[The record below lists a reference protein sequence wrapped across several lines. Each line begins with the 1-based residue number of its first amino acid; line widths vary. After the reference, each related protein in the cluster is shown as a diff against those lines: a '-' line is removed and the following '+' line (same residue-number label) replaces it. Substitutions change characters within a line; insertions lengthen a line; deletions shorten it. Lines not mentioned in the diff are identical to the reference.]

1 LVLLAWVGVGGVG
14 GPLVGRLSE
23 VQEND
28 QANFLPAD
36 AESTRVAGLSARF
49 SGADTLPFVVVVEG
63 DRALTPTDQAA
74 VQRYVAAVP
83 TLRLPGEPQ
92 GGTGSDAYRLAS
104 YLAPGPTVAVPSQ
117 DGRAAL
123 VSVAVRAKS
132 AGDTLPDGTSVVLGV
147 AEALRAQAATDL
159 ARPGTRA
166 YVTGPG
172 GLTADLVTAFG
183 GIDGRLLGVALI
195 AVFLILLLVYRSPVL
210 PFAALLT
217 AVLGLSAAAL
227 AVFPLAR
234 DGVIDLN
241 GQSQGILSILVI
253 GAATDYALLLV
264 ARYREELHGTTSKYT
279 AMRRAWRRAVEP
291 IAASAATVVLGL
303 LCLLLSELGST
314 RGLGPVGALGIA
326 GALLAALTFLPVLL
340 LWPVVV
346 VGLLGLGVVGAVGAA
361 LGGPSVAGAL
371 VGGALAVGV
380 GLGVLRR
387 RALARAGRGAEGS
400 LDAGAG
406 GSAGRALP
414 WYARPASGRW
424 LFWPR
429 VPHPDRLATAGDA
442 PVGSGWRRLAALV
455 GRRPRAVWVATLGL
469 LLAAAAFAP
478 SLRAEGISQTDIFRT
493 DVESVAG
500 TEALVRHFPGGSGS
514 PAVLV
519 VPEQEADRA
528 LELARGVPGVNRA
541 DLTATRSPSGQPE
554 SPRVID
560 GQVQV
565 EATLAVAADSPE
577 AEQVVRRL
585 RSVVDQ
591 VSTDVLV
598 GGSTAVNLDVRE
610 ASERDLAVVL
620 PAILVVILLVLVVLL
635 RSLVAPVLLVLANVL
650 SFAATLGVSALVFN
664 HVLDF
669 PGGDP
674 AIPLFAFVFLVAL
687 GIDYSIFLMTRVREE
702 SLHRSPR
709 PGMLTGLAVTGGVIT
724 SAGVV
729 LAATF
734 GALGTVPI
742 LFLQQIAFIVAFGVL
757 LDTLVVRSLL
767 VPALG
772 YDLGRG
778 TWWPS
783 ALARRADPVPS
794 RGSAAAT
801 GAAAR
806 RGSAVASE
814 AAPASGR
821 APVSPVDGGL

>member
-1 LVLLAWVGVGGVG
+1 VLLAWLGVGAVG

-28 QANFLPAD
+28 QASFLPAD

-49 SGADTLPFVVVVEG
+49 TGADTLPFFVVVEA
-63 DRALTPTDQAA
+63 DRALTAADAAA
-74 VQRYVAAVP
+74 VQRYVAALP
-83 TLRLPGEPQ
+83 TLRL
-92 GGTGSDAYRLAS
+92 TGADATNSTAGAYALAG
-104 YLAPGPTVAVPSQ
+104 YLARGPTVPVPSQ
-117 DGRAAL
+117 DGRAVL
-123 VSVAVRAKS
+123 VPVAITAAS
-132 AGDTLPDGTSVVLGV
+132 AGDNLPDGTSVVSGV
-147 AEALRAQAATDL
+147 AGALRARAAADL
-159 ARPGTRA
+159 AAPGLHA
-166 YVTGPG
+166 YVAGPG

-195 AVFLILLLVYRSPVL
+195 AVFVILLLVYRSPVL

-217 AVLGLSAAAL
+217 AMLGLSAAAL

-264 ARYREELHGTTSKYT
+264 ARYREELHASTSKYA

-291 IAASAATVVLGL
+291 IGASAATVVLGL
-303 LCLLLSELGST
+303 LCLLLSDLGST

-346 VGLLGLGVVGAVGAA
+346 VGLL
-361 LGGPSVAGAL
+361 
-371 VGGALAVGV
+371 AVGV
-380 GLGVLRR
+380 TAAAGGVLAGPAGAVALAGVALVVGSGLGVLRR
-387 RALARAGRGAEGS
+387 RALAAS
-400 LDAGAG
+400 LAGALG
-406 GSAGRALP
+406 GPGHGQALP

-429 VPHPDRLATAGDA
+429 VPHADRLGVAAEPPADRLGTATDLPVGALATATDL
-442 PVGSGWRRLAALV
+442 PVGAGWRRLAALV
-455 GRRPRAVWVATLGL
+455 GRRPRTVWVATLGV

-478 SLRAEGISQTDIFRT
+478 SLRAEGVSQTDIFRT

-500 TEALVRHFPGGSGS
+500 TQALARHFPGGSGS

-519 VPEQEADRA
+519 VPQEQAGRA
-528 LELARGVPGVNRA
+528 LALVRGVPGVSRA
-541 DLTATRSPSGQPE
+541 DLTAARSPTGQPAG
-554 SPRVID
+554 PRVLA

-565 EATLAVAADSPE
+565 EATLAAAADSPQ
-577 AEQVVRRL
+577 AEEVVRRL
-585 RSVVDQ
+585 RSVADQ
-591 VSTDVLV
+591 VGTDVLV
-598 GGSTAVNLDVRE
+598 GGGTAVNLDVRA
-610 ASERDLAVVL
+610 ASQRDLAVVL
-620 PAILVVILLVLVVLL
+620 PAILVVILLVLVLLL
-635 RSLVAPVLLVLANVL
+635 RALVAPVLLVAANVL
-650 SFAATLGVSALVFN
+650 SFAATVGVSALVFN
-664 HVLDF
+664 HVVGF

-702 SLHRSPR
+702 SLHRGAR

-742 LFLQQIAFIVAFGVL
+742 LFLQQIAFLVAFGVL

-772 YDLGRG
+772 YDMGRVI
-778 TWWPS
+778 WWPS
-783 ALARRADPVPS
+783 ALARPADRTDP
-794 RGSAAAT
+794 
-801 GAAAR
+801 
-806 RGSAVASE
+806 SAVSAE
-814 AAPASGR
+814 PTR
-821 APVSPVDGGL
+821 GGL